1 MARDVSAF
9 GVKGYMLA
17 STTFPL
23 GFTIESFADDDE
35 PITFG
40 QIQLAEAKRDVNG
53 QFYSKGKGV
62 VVPITIAVVAGSY
75 EDYCLSTVTR
85 ANFNSS
91 FLRPAMDE
99 INMTLSFKDGAIFTF
114 TGGRMTEGHV
124 APSVTREQRLK
135 SNAYT
140 IAFDGVAS
148 NSVGS
153 NVAQVLGSLI
163 SYL

>member
-9 GVKGYMLA
+9 GVKAYILA

-23 GFTIESFADDDE
+23 GFSVESFADDDE
-35 PITFG
+35 PITLG
-40 QIQLAEAKRDVNG
+40 TVQLAEAKRDVNG
-53 QFYSKGKGV
+53 GFYTKGKGAI
-62 VVPITIAVVAGSY
+62 VPITLAVVAGSY
-75 EDYCLSTVTR
+75 EDYCLSTITR

-99 INMTLSFKDGAIFTF
+99 INMTLSYQDGTIFTF

-124 APSVTREQRLK
+124 APSVSREQRLK
-135 SNAYT
+135 GNAYT
-140 IAFDGVAS
+140 VAFDGVGS